1 MSLASANIIVVE
13 IESLNLNPSFR
24 VDLIYEMIFVFKT
37 K

>member
-1 MSLASANIIVVE
+1 MTLALANIIVVK

-24 VDLIYEMIFVFKT
+24 VIYEMIFVFKT